1 MGAGEQ
7 LEGGDGSDG
16 WVPHGGER
24 RGKEGGSL
32 LGLGP
37 REGRGR
43 HGPRGAGPGRNER
56 EGEGIPF
63 YFSNKFSNPFSISIL
78 NQSFFAQIHISQNKM
93 LQHVCINIFLNLN
106 KILISKVYY
115 FSIFQCS

>member
-1 MGAGEQ
+1 VLQ
-7 LEGGDGSDG
+7 DGSDR
-16 WVPHGGER
+16 WVPYGGER
-24 RGKEGGSL
+24 RGKEGGNL

-37 REGRGR
+37 RGGSGR
-43 HGPRGAGPGRNER
+43 HALRGVGSGRNER

-63 YFSNKFSNPFSISIL
+63 YFSNKFSKPFSISIS
-78 NQSFFAQIHISQNKM
+78 NQSSFAQIHTSQNKM